1 MKGFFLTPLDERI
14 YNKVTD
20 TKRKLRRIERESEEE
35 INFNR
40 KFHNFIRKQNGIS
53 CENEKDVGRYIVI

>member
-1 MKGFFLTPLDERI
+1 M

-35 INFNR
+35 NNFNR

-53 CENEKDVGRYIVI
+53 CENEKDVGRYIIVI